1 MTGKA
6 DFSEEEWELV
16 AEGPVVGGM
25 IVLTAQ
31 GGGSFRETFAIAKAY
46 AEARS
51 KHGES
56 QLLDEIVASK
66 PEYDRHRYKTP
77 EVLRDLGLQRLHDA
91 SALLETKAT
100 PEELAAYRA
109 FVVSLS
115 ERVAGAHREDG
126 QAVSPAEREAA
137 DAVGA
142 AVGAATA

>member
-6 DFSEEEWELV
+6 DFTEEEWELV

-31 GGGSFRETFAIAKAY
+31 GGGSFRETWAMSKAY

-56 QLLDEIVASK
+56 QLLDELVSSK
-66 PEYDRHRYKTP
+66 PEYDRHRYETP
-77 EVLRDLGLQRLHDA
+77 EQLRELGLQRLGEA
-91 SALLETKAT
+91 AALLASKAT

-109 FVVSLS
+109 FVVSLA
-115 ERVAGAHREDG
+115 ERVAEAHREDG

-142 AVGAATA
+142 AVGATPA